1 MSCAAR
7 YEGFRHDDRYHAW
20 HGPPHALMRAGS
32 IALMVLGF
40 MVWWPLGLAVL
51 VFTIGSRKMGC
62 WGHGRWARKMRRME
76 EAMDR
81 HFAGRAHHASSGNSA
96 FDEYRQETLRRLEDE
111 QRDFQGFLERLR
123 AAKDKA
129 EFDQFM
135 SERRNRPSGPEP
147 EPAQPAG

>member
-1 MSCAAR
+1 MSGAAR
-7 YEGFRHDDRYHAW
+7 YDGFRHDDRPPAW

-40 MVWWPLGLAVL
+40 MIWWPLGLAVL
-51 VFTIGSRKMGC
+51 AFIIWSRKMGC
-62 WGHGRWARKMRRME
+62 WGHGRWGRRMRRME

-81 HFAGRAHHASSGNSA
+81 HFTGRAHASSGNRA
-96 FDEYRQETLRRLEDE
+96 FDEYRDETLRRLEDE
-111 QRDFQGFLERLR
+111 QREFQGFLERLR

-135 SERRNRPSGPEP
+135 NERRNRPAGP